1 MAIQSATKKSMK
13 EYLNDIY
20 YIPMN
25 QREYTWEIEQLEDF
39 WQDLLSIK
47 NHPNR
52 QHFFGQVVIYKNG
65 KKKYIIDGQQRTVT
79 SMIFLRA
86 IQYLSGEL
94 EKETDIFNEK
104 KGLSDLMSSL
114 VLILG
119 STDNGYDNH
128 SQLHLTFESEIS
140 ENDFYSKTIINEA
153 PSPKKTKINPA
164 CENMRFAYYYFVN
177 NLKDDIA
184 SCTMDEKI
192 RALYNY
198 RNNFLENFEVMYLET
213 NDLGESYVIFETLNA
228 RGKDLETA
236 DLLKNYVF
244 SQAQNN
250 LHNIQE
256 KWKKMTDFLSG
267 LDVTKYIRYFWNARH
282 GLVRE
287 KDLYREISATIKTPK
302 DSADLVTE
310 LKDNAEFYHD
320 TCMPDS
326 CDAYDDPDII
336 GTLMALNT
344 LGATSFIPILLSLE
358 LRKNEFT
365 DKDKARILR
374 AIEVYV
380 FRNST
385 IARKTA
391 NSTEVFFAD
400 IAHDIYEQKLF
411 EPDEIIA
418 KIKSG
423 MISDEDFYNS
433 FCTYDKKTAKYIRYI
448 LLSIH
453 NYLDTN
459 HEINRDPQQVNI
471 EHIMPKTIRSSSWPG
486 IDKETHEKYL
496 WRLGNLALL
505 DDKLNKKSSN
515 HSFKDKKEIYKKSLI
530 KPNQELANYNE
541 WSPKQIE
548 ERQKKLANI
557 ALKIWH

>member
-1 MAIQSATKKSMK
+1 M
-13 EYLNDIY
+13 
-20 YIPMN
+20 
-25 QREYTWEIEQLEDF
+25 
-39 WQDLLSIK
+39 LSI
-47 NHPNR
+47 
-52 QHFFGQVVIYKNG
+52 ITE
-65 KKKYIIDGQQRTVT
+65 II
-79 SMIFLRA
+79 
-86 IQYLSGEL
+86 
-94 EKETDIFNEK
+94 
-104 KGLSDLMSSL
+104 
-114 VLILG
+114 
-119 STDNGYDNH
+119 
-128 SQLHLTFESEIS
+128 
-140 ENDFYSKTIINEA
+140 
-153 PSPKKTKINPA
+153 
-164 CENMRFAYYYFVN
+164 
-177 NLKDDIA
+177 
-184 SCTMDEKI
+184 
-192 RALYNY
+192 YNY

-256 KWKKMTDFLSG
+256 KWKKMTDSLSG

-433 FCTYDKKTAKYIRYI
+433 FCTYDKKTAKHIRYI

>member
-1 MAIQSATKKSMK
+1 MT
-13 EYLNDIY
+13 
-20 YIPMN
+20 
-25 QREYTWEIEQLEDF
+25 
-39 WQDLLSIK
+39 
-47 NHPNR
+47 
-52 QHFFGQVVIYKNG
+52 
-65 KKKYIIDGQQRTVT
+65 
-79 SMIFLRA
+79 
-86 IQYLSGEL
+86 
-94 EKETDIFNEK
+94 
-104 KGLSDLMSSL
+104 
-114 VLILG
+114 G
-119 STDNGYDNH
+119 S
-128 SQLHLTFESEIS
+128 
-140 ENDFYSKTIINEA
+140 
-153 PSPKKTKINPA
+153 
-164 CENMRFAYYYFVN
+164 
-177 NLKDDIA
+177 
-184 SCTMDEKI
+184 
-192 RALYNY
+192 
-198 RNNFLENFEVMYLET
+198 
-213 NDLGESYVIFETLNA
+213 
-228 RGKDLETA
+228 
-236 DLLKNYVF
+236 
-244 SQAQNN
+244 
-250 LHNIQE
+250 
-256 KWKKMTDFLSG
+256 LSG

-433 FCTYDKKTAKYIRYI
+433 FCTYDKKTAKHIRYI

-471 EHIMPKTIRSSSWPG
+471 EHIMPKTISSSSWPG